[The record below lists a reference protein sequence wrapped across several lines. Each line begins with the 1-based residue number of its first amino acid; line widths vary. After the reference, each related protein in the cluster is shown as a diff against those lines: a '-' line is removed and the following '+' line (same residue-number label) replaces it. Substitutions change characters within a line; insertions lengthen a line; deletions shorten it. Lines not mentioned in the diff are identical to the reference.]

1 MVKPCKTTWCPDGW
15 LGNTRG
21 LEWLT
26 SSRSILNSISAHVET
41 LLDRLCDG
49 KPKVLTLR
57 YGGDDAVAETPPWNL
72 RTRQTACNELGDESP
87 SITGVKSGKNE
98 GGGDGDSQK
107 LKFSV
112 SLLMEEIE
120 KDFTVFVGKNSPK
133 NCSESIECKKE
144 QHALMSY
151 DVPEAAE
158 T

>member
-1 MVKPCKTTWCPDGW
+1 MVS
-15 LGNTRG
+15 LGCFIFF
-21 LEWLT
+21 LT
-26 SSRSILNSISAHVET
+26 IQ
-41 LLDRLCDG
+41 
-49 KPKVLTLR
+49 KVPTLR
-57 YGGDDAVAETPPWNL
+57 NGGDDAVAETPPWNL

-87 SITGVKSGKNE
+87 SITGVKRGKNE

-107 LKFSV
+107 LKFTV

-120 KDFTVFVGKNSPK
+120 KDFTVFVGKKLPVQNRLDQR
-133 NCSESIECKKE
+133 KE

>member
-21 LEWLT
+21 LE
-26 SSRSILNSISAHVET
+26 RQ
-41 LLDRLCDG
+41 LDRLCDG

-133 NCSESIECKKE
+133 NCSESIECKFPDIFV
-144 QHALMSY
+144 S
-151 DVPEAAE
+151 
-158 T
+158 